1 MYIYI
6 YIYIYINLYI
16 YFIYIYIYIYKFNSG
31 VIFYKSEHATS
42 LNLIQEA
49 FFFLKTNET
58 SGCDDISNKLL
69 IMF

>member
-1 MYIYI
+1 MYI

-16 YFIYIYIYIYKFNSG
+16 YFIYIYIYKFNSG

>member
-1 MYIYI
+1 M
-6 YIYIYINLYI
+6 
-16 YFIYIYIYIYKFNSG
+16 
-31 VIFYKSEHATS
+31 IFYKSEHATS

>member
-16 YFIYIYIYIYKFNSG
+16 YFIYIYIYKFNSG